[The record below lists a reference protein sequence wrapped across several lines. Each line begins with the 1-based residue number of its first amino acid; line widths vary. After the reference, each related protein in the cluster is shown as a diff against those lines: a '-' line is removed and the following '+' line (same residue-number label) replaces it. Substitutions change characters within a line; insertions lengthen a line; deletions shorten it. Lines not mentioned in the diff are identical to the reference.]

1 MNLLII
7 ADKSDIKT
15 YQTIVKAVPNVSV
28 LGTVTKISADFIAE
42 LKNRYNPHAIV
53 IDTAVSAKDIAV
65 SVAIEHIAQAYPYM
79 KLLVLA
85 EETDNN
91 YYPSYCTVKGQ
102 VSSIELKE
110 ILSNMAKGADYNGNV
125 TERKSI
131 PDIDGSAPTEDLKN
145 VQPNVFQSK
154 VDNLSTLK
162 STRIK
167 RPGRIRFNP
176 VMMAII
182 VGAAAIVVIIA
193 AVIFKNVNSSAV
205 EAATPDEATVAE
217 TTVVET
223 TVAPTTEQKNLYSEA
238 EQLVSSA
245 LTVTTVT
252 PTTQMSTTQPTH
264 EAKSEET
271 PKSNR
276 LEKSEES
283 QKESSDKETENRSSD
298 SRSNSGSDN
307 SSGGSNHVNQQQ
319 ESYIG
324 GDPVVSYNDGSYYN
338 AKNNEVSSVKLSY
351 SSKSMSVGDTLQLSA
366 TVSPSTANQ
375 SLSWNTSNSSVVSV
389 SNGYIVAHRSGSATI
404 TASAA
409 NGKSASCE
417 VRVTENNNSADVHLS
432 ATEYNLSTGQTVTI
446 TLFGTNNVSWDMNN
460 NLPYI
465 VSHSGNQI
473 TLRARSAGTTKITA
487 KDNGTGKTYTC
498 TFHVN

>member
-15 YQTIVKAVPNVSV
+15 YQAIVKTVPHVSV

-53 IDTAVSAKDIAV
+53 IDTAVPAKDIAV
-65 SVAIEHIAQAYPYM
+65 SVAIEHISQSYPYM

-125 TERKSI
+125 TERKSM

-145 VQPNVFQSK
+145 VQQNVFQSR

-162 STRIK
+162 STKIK
-167 RPGRIRFNP
+167 RPGSIRFNP
-176 VMMAII
+176 VMAAII
-182 VGAAAIVVIIA
+182 VGAVAVVVIIA
-193 AVIFKNVNSSAV
+193 AVIIKNVNSGLV
-205 EAATPDEATVAE
+205 NAATPDEATV
-217 TTVVET
+217 VDT
-223 TVAPTTEQKNLYSEA
+223 TVAPTTEQKDLFSEA
-238 EQLVSSA
+238 EQMVSSA
-245 LTVTTVT
+245 LTVTTVP
-252 PTTQMSTTQPTH
+252 PTTQTTTTQPIH
-264 EAKSEET
+264 KAKADDTQKSKSSEKPED
-271 PKSNR
+271 
-276 LEKSEES
+276 S
-283 QKESSDKETENRSSD
+283 QKESSGKESENRSSD
-298 SRSNSGSDN
+298 SRSDSGSDN
-307 SSGGSNHVNQQQ
+307 SSGGSNHANQQQ

-324 GDPVVSYNDGSYYN
+324 GEPFVSYNDSSYYN

-351 SSKSMSVGDTLQLSA
+351 SSKTMSVGDTLQLRA

-375 SLSWNTSNSSVVSV
+375 SLSWSTSNSSVVSV
-389 SNGYIVAHRSGSATI
+389 SNGYLIALRSGAATI
-404 TASAA
+404 TASAV

-417 VRVTENNNSADVHLS
+417 VRVAESDNSVDVHLS
-432 ATEYNLSTGQTVTI
+432 ATEYNLSTGQTITI

-487 KDNGTGKTYTC
+487 KDNNTGKTYTC
-498 TFHVN
+498 TFRVN